1 MTEADFDTRETT
13 DTPAVAETGAS
24 GSLLPDPGFLWQ
36 VFRRNFWLFLGVV
49 TVILVF
55 TAAVLLIQQPRYLAQ
70 ASLLVEPK
78 SDPVRTTEPGAEVIA
93 NANEV
98 DTEIKLISSPLIA
111 ERAARIYAT
120 KFASPDGDTLTET
133 EIELLARRITRAT
146 QVTRAGQTTVI
157 EITAIDTDPAFAAVA
172 ANLLGEAYQQS
183 QVAAKT
189 SESVSTS
196 EFINARL
203 KELET
208 NALRDQTALD
218 NYRAARGL
226 VGPEGA
232 SNAEQE
238 VSNLNQQL
246 ASARAELA
254 EKRGRFNAAR
264 VQLQQ
269 GGGGADVGAALGSG
283 TISSLRQ
290 QEANVSAQVAVLG
303 DRYGALHPDRRRAER
318 ELADIRQRI
327 QEEINRVL
335 SNLEAEVQTAE
346 SRVASLQGSR
356 GEAIGSVTQN
366 SRAQAGLSELEQKAL
381 ASQTIYQS
389 FLQRSQEA
397 GALRDSAMPDTV
409 ITARATV
416 PERPF
421 SPNYLLGAIIGCC
434 LAGTGGFASILLAE
448 YLRRGVQTKRDIEK
462 GLALRYAGAIPTL
475 RSTMK
480 KRRNVGEPH
489 EYVLDH
495 PHSLF
500 AESFRSVRTFLT
512 LSPGVRPRV
521 LAVTSALPRE
531 GKTTTSVCLARTTAT
546 DGVQTLLVDADLR
559 RRGSSSLLGYDSEF
573 DIHDYLAGRAEL
585 KDCLFLDARSG
596 LYILGSKQAPDNF
609 ASSITEERVRQVYA
623 ELRGEFDVV
632 IVDTAPVLG
641 VAESRV
647 LATGA
652 DRVLVVAQW
661 KRTSKRAVEAMIDM
675 LLDAGAK
682 ITGVG
687 LTQVN
692 IRKYASTGDGDV
704 YAYTN
709 KFRGYYAD

>member
-1 MTEADFDTRETT
+1 M
-13 DTPAVAETGAS
+13 
-24 GSLLPDPGFLWQ
+24 
-36 VFRRNFWLFLGVV
+36 
-49 TVILVF
+49 TVILAL
-55 TAAVLLIQQPRYLAQ
+55 TAAILLIQQPRYLAQ
-70 ASLLVEPK
+70 ASLLVEPT

-93 NANEV
+93 NVNEV
-98 DTEIKLISSPLIA
+98 DTEIKLISSPA
-111 ERAARIYAT
+111 YRRACAHVFTRQ
-120 KFASPDGDTLTET
+120 KFASPDGDRLTET
-133 EIELLARRITRAT
+133 EIELLAQRITQAP
-146 QVTRAGQTTVI
+146 QVTRAGQTKVI

-189 SESVSTS
+189 SESASTS

-208 NALRDQTALD
+208 QRPARSDGARQLPRRIVALSD
-218 NYRAARGL
+218 
-226 VGPEGA
+226 PEGA

-356 GEAIGSVTQN
+356 GAAIGSVTQN

-416 PERPF
+416 PNRPF
-421 SPNYLLGAIIGCC
+421 SPNYLLGALIGCF
-434 LAGTGGFASILLAE
+434 LAGTGGFGSILLAE

-462 GLALRYAGAIPTL
+462 GLGLRYAGAIPTL
-475 RSTMK
+475 RSTLK
-480 KRRNVGEPH
+480 KAARILASPTNTSSIIRIRCLLNLFDLSAPSSLCRRGCDRAYLPLPLPCRAKARPPH
-489 EYVLDH
+489 L
-495 PHSLF
+495 
-500 AESFRSVRTFLT
+500 SVSR
-512 LSPGVRPRV
+512 
-521 LAVTSALPRE
+521 
-531 GKTTTSVCLARTTAT
+531 ARTAI
-546 DGVQTLLVDADLR
+546 DGVKTLLVDADLR
-559 RRGSSSLLGYDSEF
+559 RRGSSSLLGYDSEL
-573 DIHDYLAGRAEL
+573 DIHDYLAGRA
-585 KDCLFLDARSG
+585 AAQG
-596 LYILGSKQAPDNF
+596 LSVP
-609 ASSITEERVRQVYA
+609 R
-623 ELRGEFDVV
+623 
-632 IVDTAPVLG
+632 
-641 VAESRV
+641 
-647 LATGA
+647 
-652 DRVLVVAQW
+652 
-661 KRTSKRAVEAMIDM
+661 
-675 LLDAGAK
+675 
-682 ITGVG
+682 
-687 LTQVN
+687 
-692 IRKYASTGDGDV
+692 
-704 YAYTN
+704 
-709 KFRGYYAD
+709 